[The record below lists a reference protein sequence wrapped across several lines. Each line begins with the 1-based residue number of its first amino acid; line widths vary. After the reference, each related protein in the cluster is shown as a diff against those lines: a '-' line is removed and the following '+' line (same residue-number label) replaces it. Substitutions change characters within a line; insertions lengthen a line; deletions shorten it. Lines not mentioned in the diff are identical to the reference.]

1 MVVVVGLTLV
11 DPLAELVVND
21 PGVIVM
27 LVAPEVDQ
35 LSVLLA
41 PDAILVGLAVNDLIG
56 GRPDP
61 VTVTFTVAVLE
72 PAELVAVSK

>member
-1 MVVVVGLTLV
+1 MVVVVGLTIV

-41 PDAILVGLAVNDLIG
+41 PEAMLVGLAVNELIG
-56 GRPDP
+56 GRLGAA
-61 VTVTFTVAVLE
+61 TVTFTVAVTE
-72 PAELVAVSK
+72 PALLVAVSV